1 MHGFITLSDVKSY
14 EPAHVI
20 FVLIRYASSD
30 GSEARL
36 RIRAVTPGPS
46 LLAQM

>member
-1 MHGFITLSDVKSY
+1 MHGFITFSDVKLY

-20 FVLIRYASSD
+20 LYVSD
-30 GSEARL
+30 MRAVNGSEARL